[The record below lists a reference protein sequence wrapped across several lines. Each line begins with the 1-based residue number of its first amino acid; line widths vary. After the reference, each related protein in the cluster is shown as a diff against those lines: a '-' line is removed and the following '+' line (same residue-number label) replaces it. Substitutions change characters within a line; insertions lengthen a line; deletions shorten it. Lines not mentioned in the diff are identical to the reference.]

1 MATSAN
7 NQLAGQSAVSSEPNV
22 IPMIDI
28 MLVLLIIFM
37 IVTPLIANGFQ
48 ATMPQGSHLDSRPEG
63 EGEVVLG
70 IDQAG
75 QYFLNGNLIPSD
87 VLLDQL
93 KSIYAARPE
102 NKIMYFRAHKDL
114 KLDKVQ
120 DAVEIARRA
129 GVRVMAA
136 ISEIEQKGGLFGAL
150 DKDKKK

>member
-1 MATSAN
+1 MATSVN
-7 NQLAGQSAVSSEPNV
+7 TAGSTTVKAEPNV

-48 ATMPQGSHLDSRPEG
+48 ATMPQGENLDKRPEG

-70 IDQAG
+70 IDQNG
-75 QYFLNGNLIPSD
+75 QYFLNGNLIPAD
-87 VLLDQL
+87 VLPDQL
-93 KSIYAARPE
+93 KAIYAARPE
-102 NKIMYFRAHKDL
+102 DKILYFRAHKDL
-114 KLDKVQ
+114 KFDKVQ

-136 ISEIEQKGGLFGAL
+136 ITEIEQTGGLFGAV
-150 DKDKKK
+150 DKAKKK

>member
-1 MATSAN
+1 MATSVD
-7 NQLAGQSAVSSEPNV
+7 QAGHTNVKAEPNV

-48 ATMPQGSHLDSRPEG
+48 ATMPQGANLDKRPEG

-70 IDQAG
+70 IDQNGA
-75 QYFLNGNLIPSD
+75 YFLNGVPVPAD
-87 VLLDQL
+87 VLPDQL

-102 NKIMYFRAHKDL
+102 DKILYFRAHKDL
-114 KLDKVQ
+114 KFEKIE
-120 DAVEIARRA
+120 DAVEVARRA

-136 ISEIEQKGGLFGAL
+136 ITDIESSGLNVFG
-150 DKDKKK
+150 DRKKKKS

>member
-7 NQLAGQSAVSSEPNV
+7 NQLAGQSNVSSEPNV

-48 ATMPQGSHLDSRPEG
+48 ASMPQGANLDSRPEG

-70 IDQAG
+70 IDKGG
-75 QYFLNGNLIPSD
+75 QYFLNGNLIPAD

-102 NKIMYFRAHKDL
+102 NKIMYFRADKDL
-114 KLDKVQ
+114 KFDKVQ

>member
-1 MATSAN
+1 MATSASAS
-7 NQLAGQSAVSSEPNV
+7 AGQTKVQSTPNV

-37 IVTPLIANGFQ
+37 IVTPLISNGFQ
-48 ATMPQGSHLDSRPEG
+48 ATMPQGSHLDARPEG

-70 IDQAG
+70 IDQGG
-75 QYFLNGNLIPSD
+75 QYFLNGNLIPAD

-93 KSIYAARPE
+93 KGIYASRPD
-102 NKIMYFRAHKDL
+102 NKVMYFRAHREL
-114 KLDKVQ
+114 KFDKVQ

>member
-1 MATSAN
+1 MGTSASAS
-7 NQLAGQSAVSSEPNV
+7 AGQTNVRAEPNV

-48 ATMPQGSHLDSRPEG
+48 ATMPTGENLDKRPEG

-70 IDQAG
+70 IDQSG
-75 QYFLNGNLIPSD
+75 GYFLNGAAIAAD
-87 VLLDQL
+87 VLPDQL
-93 KSIYAARPE
+93 KAVYAARPE
-102 NKIMYFRAHKDL
+102 DKILYFRAHKDL
-114 KLDKVQ
+114 KFDKIQ

-136 ISEIEQKGGLFGAL
+136 ITDIETSGLNVFG
-150 DKDKKK
+150 KKKEE

>member
-37 IVTPLIANGFQ
+37 IVTPLISNGFQ
-48 ATMPQGSHLDSRPEG
+48 ATMPQGSHLDARPEG

-70 IDQAG
+70 IDQGG
-75 QYFLNGNLIPSD
+75 QYFLNGNLIPAD

-93 KSIYAARPE
+93 KGIYASRPD
-102 NKIMYFRAHKDL
+102 NKVMYFRAHREL
-114 KLDKVQ
+114 KFDKVQ

>member
-1 MATSAN
+1 MATSVN
-7 NQLAGQSAVSSEPNV
+7 LAGSTAVKAEPNV

-48 ATMPQGSHLDSRPEG
+48 ATMPSGENLDSRPEG
-63 EGEVVLG
+63 DGEVILG
-70 IDQAG
+70 IDQNG
-75 QYFLNGNLIPSD
+75 SYFLNGTPIPAD
-87 VLLDQL
+87 VLQDQL
-93 KSIYAARPE
+93 KAVYAARPE
-102 NKIMYFRAHKDL
+102 DKIMYFRADKGL
-114 KLDKVQ
+114 KFDKIQ

-136 ISEIEQKGGLFGAL
+136 ITEVDQKGGLFGAL

>member
-1 MATSAN
+1 VATSVE
-7 NQLAGQSAVSSEPNV
+7 QAGGTNVKAEPNV

-48 ATMPQGSHLDSRPEG
+48 ATMPHGANLEKRPEG

-70 IDQAG
+70 IDQNGA
-75 QYFLNGNLIPSD
+75 YFLNGVPIPAD
-87 VLLDQL
+87 VLPDQL
-93 KSIYAARPE
+93 KSIYDARPE
-102 NKIMYFRAHKDL
+102 DKILYFRAHQGL
-114 KLDKVQ
+114 RFDKIQ

-136 ISEIEQKGGLFGAL
+136 ITEVETKGLNVFGE
-150 DKDKKK
+150 KKK